1 MYEIKHVA
9 VVGGGIMGGNIA
21 AFFANIGISSD
32 LFDIDCKVLE
42 STMQKLEDPKAKI
55 PMLYSTRF
63 IKKIQPRLSSEMEK
77 YLPKA
82 DLIVEAVPEKMSIK
96 QSVFQEVDKYRKDS
110 SIVATNTSG
119 LSVAQMVEGLSESIQ
134 KHFVC
139 THYFN
144 PVRFMPLV
152 EIIPTAKTDKEIVG
166 YLYEFYK
173 KIGKMPIVCKD
184 TPNFVA
190 NRIGVFALI
199 KTLALMQKYNFDVE
213 TIDMITGSCLG
224 NPSTAT
230 LRLSDMVG
238 IDTIGHVS
246 MNVYENCPNDEFR
259 DVFKVPV
266 LLQKMISEKK
276 LGEKTGKGFYCKG
289 DKKEI
294 LALDVNSWEYKLK
307 KDPKAEE
314 VKIAKGYD
322 NVKDRVYYMCHGD
335 SAINKFCRELLIST
349 AAYSLN
355 RIGEI
360 ADDILTIDNAVKWGF
375 NKEIG
380 PIEVLDVFGIPKA
393 IEYMQQMGIAIPK
406 VLQEIQAKSN
416 TIYLSC
422 CGKDK
427 VYDPVSKDF
436 VEIPKRKDV
445 IYLARLKQEGKI
457 IRENLSAR
465 MIDLGDEVLLVEL
478 DHRMVPSVN
487 LVDDFVISM
496 LWNAPEVVKEK
507 GFKALVISNQAS
519 NFSSGAQ
526 LQLLLEVCKAKEWK
540 KIEALSASLQY
551 ANLNLYHAD
560 FPVVVAPHGMTLGGG
575 MEITLSGHKRVA
587 YSELY
592 GGLVEVG
599 VGLLPGG
606 AGCLLLLMQFMDIM
620 EKRNPGP
627 MPPTMKALE
636 LIAYGSVSNSAH
648 DAIEKGYLRPDDVV
662 VVNKEELISKAKEV
676 ALAMVPNHQAK
687 PKKELCLAG
696 HGGYLVLEAGID
708 DLVVAGTLTKHGA
721 VIAKKQAY
729 VLTGGAKASPV
740 STITEDE
747 FLAIEREA
755 FVQLCAEPMSQARIE
770 YMLKNKKPL
779 IN

>member
-21 AFFANIGISSD
+21 AFFANLGITSD
-32 LFDIDCKVLE
+32 LFDIDPKVLE

-63 IKKIQPRLSSEMEK
+63 IKKIQPRLSSEMNK

-96 QSVFQEVDKYRKDS
+96 KTVFQEVDKHRKET
-110 SIVATNTSG
+110 SIVTTNTSG
-119 LSVAQMVEGLSESIQ
+119 LSVAQMVQGLSESIQ
-134 KHFVC
+134 KHFVG

-152 EIIPTAKTDKEIVG
+152 EIIPTAKTDQEIVA
-166 YLYEFYK
+166 YLLGFYK
-173 KIGKMPIVCKD
+173 KIGKQPIVCKD

-199 KTLALMQKYNFDVE
+199 KTLALMKKYNFDVE

-246 MNVYENCPNDEFR
+246 MNVYENCPTDEFR
-259 DVFKVPV
+259 DVFKVPE
-266 LLQKMISEKK
+266 LMQKMIEEKK
-276 LGEKTGKGFYCKG
+276 FGEKTGKGFYCKG
-289 DKKEI
+289 PNKDI
-294 LALDVNSWEYKLK
+294 LALDMNSWEYKPK
-307 KDPKAEE
+307 KEARCDE

-322 NVKDRVYYMCHGD
+322 DIKERIYYMCHGD

-355 RIGEI
+355 RVGES

-375 NKEIG
+375 KKEIG

-406 VLQEIQAKSN
+406 LLQEIQTKGN
-416 TIYLSC
+416 HIYPSC
-422 CGKDK
+422 CGKSK
-427 VYDPVSKDF
+427 VYDPISKDF
-436 VEIPKRKDV
+436 IEIPERKDV
-445 IYLARLKQEGKI
+445 IYLAKLKKEGKI
-457 IRENLSAR
+457 VRENLSAR
-465 MIDLGDEVLLVEL
+465 MIDIGDDVLLVEL
-478 DHRMVPSVN
+478 DHRMVPTVN

-496 LWNAPEVVKEK
+496 LWNAPQVVKEK
-507 GFKALVISNQAS
+507 GFKALVISNQAT

-526 LQLLLEVCKAKEWK
+526 LQLLLEVCKAKQWK
-540 KIEALSASLQY
+540 TIEALSASLQY
-551 ANLNLYHAD
+551 ANMNLYHAD

-575 MEITLSGHKRVA
+575 MEITLAGQKRVA

-606 AGCLLLLMQFMDIM
+606 AGCLLLLMQFMDVM

-627 MPPTMKALE
+627 MPPAMKSLE

-648 DAIEKGYLRPDDVV
+648 DAIDKGYLRPDDVV
-662 VVNKEELISKAKEV
+662 VVNKDELISKAKEV
-676 ALAMVPNHQAK
+676 ALSMLPNHQPK
-687 PKKELCLAG
+687 PKRELYLAG
-696 HGGYLVLEAGID
+696 NGGYMVLEAGID
-708 DLVVAGTLTKHGA
+708 DMVAAGTLTKHGA

-729 VLTGGAKASPV
+729 VLTGGSKASPI
-740 STITEDE
+740 TPITEDE
-747 FLAIEREA
+747 FLAMEREA